1 MGKLVHLDDEYI
13 NIDHIVRIYERP
25 TEEAVCVELDT
36 GQKLTVQ
43 DRYLP
48 LLIGNQ
54 SPGA

>member
-1 MGKLVHLDDEYI
+1 MGKFVHLDDEYI
-13 NIDHIVRIYERP
+13 NIDHIVRIYEIP
-25 TEEAVCVELDT
+25 TEEAVCIELDT